1 MVWSGGI
8 VWLTNKNGNTTSRG
22 VGGQANRN
30 NRISK
35 DIGAFAVCVGKHK
48 RQTSHQRSTGIRYRN
63 QTTSLFG
70 IDE

>member
-1 MVWSGGI
+1 MWIVWSGGI

-30 NRISK
+30 SRISK

-48 RQTSHQRSTGIRYRN
+48 RQTGHQR
-63 QTTSLFG
+63 
-70 IDE
+70 